1 MSTEGFKV
9 QLGSRTAGHYLMPA
23 SFCEVKAYQRVR
35 IGIAKSGEQGFT
47 DLILEATSDAR
58 EQPGDSGV
66 TTLVIEGAAMHP
78 RVSGRVVLRY
88 IPEYGTATL
97 TPVPE

>member
-1 MSTEGFKV
+1 
-9 QLGSRTAGHYLMPA
+9 MPA
-23 SFCEVKAYQRVR
+23 SFGEVKTHQHVR
-35 IGIAKSGEQGFT
+35 IGIAKSGERGFT

-58 EQPGDSGV
+58 ELPGGSGA
-66 TTLVIEGAAMHP
+66 TTLVIEGVAVHP

-88 IPEYGTATL
+88 TPEYGTVTL